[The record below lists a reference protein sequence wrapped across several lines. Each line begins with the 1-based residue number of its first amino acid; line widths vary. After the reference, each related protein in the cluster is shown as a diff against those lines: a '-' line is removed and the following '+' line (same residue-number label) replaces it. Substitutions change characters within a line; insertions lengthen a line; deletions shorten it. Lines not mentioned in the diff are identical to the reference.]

1 MQADVVRSL
10 NARLSVLLTDAEEA
24 DAGEEMYVAQL
35 LHITARSSQAASS
48 PLPGRHQASDSFSQI
63 NWGHCRQQR
72 LSRGTSLGLQGHI
85 DNLPHPCQTR
95 AHAGGEED
103 KSPLAL
109 QGGAAYGA
117 PQSCCLPERAF
128 LPAEVRL
135 PSCHKIGC
143 DLLRCSGFSV

>member
-1 MQADVVRSL
+1 MQVDLVRSL

-24 DAGEEMYVAQL
+24 DAGKKPYITQL
-35 LHITARSSQAASS
+35 LHVTSRSSQTMSS
-48 PLPGRHQASDSFSQI
+48 PLPGRHEASDIYSQI
-63 NWGHCRQQR
+63 IWGHCRQHR
-72 LSRGTSLGLQGHI
+72 PSCGSSPGLEWDWHPSTPLSTH
-85 DNLPHPCQTR
+85 
-95 AHAGGEED
+95 AHAGEEES

-135 PSCHKIGC
+135 PSCH
-143 DLLRCSGFSV
+143 